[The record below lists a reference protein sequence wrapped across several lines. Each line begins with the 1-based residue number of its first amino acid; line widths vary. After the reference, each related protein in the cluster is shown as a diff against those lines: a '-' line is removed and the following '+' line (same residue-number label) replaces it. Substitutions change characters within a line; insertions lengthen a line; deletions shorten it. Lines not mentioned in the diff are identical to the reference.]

1 MENLRTIRTLR
12 MKDLPSKVGFQP
24 STIYGLIAQGK
35 FPKPYKLTP
44 GGCAAGWD
52 EAFIDAWICQR
63 MGTSHE

>member
-1 MENLRTIRTLR
+1 MTNNITRTLR

-44 GGCAAGWD
+44 GGRAAGWQ
-52 EAFIDAWICQR
+52 ETVIDALITKCLGDQ
-63 MGTSHE
+63 S